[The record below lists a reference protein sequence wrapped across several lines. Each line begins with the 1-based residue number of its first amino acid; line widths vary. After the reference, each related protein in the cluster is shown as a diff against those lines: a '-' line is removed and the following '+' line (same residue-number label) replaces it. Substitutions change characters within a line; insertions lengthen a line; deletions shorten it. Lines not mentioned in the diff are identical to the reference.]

1 MFTPICEPGCMGRTY
16 LIVVLFLGLFGA
28 MAGRMDKPSGPPSAF
43 EQYANRVE
51 QSDGSAI
58 DQSKRTTRDHGDA
71 IVLDRRSDGHFY
83 ADVKLNGT
91 TINMLVDT
99 GASGIALS
107 SDDARRAGIATSIGM
122 NEHIGEGAG
131 GAVYGDVVEIKRV
144 QLGDAEQ
151 EEVQAVVLKGGEIS
165 LLGQSFLGEFGSVR
179 IEGDEMI
186 LR

>member
-1 MFTPICEPGCMGRTY
+1 MGRTY
-16 LIVVLFLGLFGA
+16 LIVMVFLGLFGA
-28 MAGRMDKPSGPPSAF
+28 MAGRMGKPSGSPDAF
-43 EQYANRVE
+43 EHYSNQVGGAGESVVE
-51 QSDGSAI
+51 SPKKAA
-58 DQSKRTTRDHGDA
+58 RDHGDA

-91 TINMLVDT
+91 TVNMLVDT

-107 SDDARRAGIATSIGM
+107 TDDARRAGIATSIGM

-131 GAVYGDVVEIKRV
+131 GAVYGDVVKISRV

-151 EEVQAVVLKGGEIS
+151 EDVQAVVLKGGDMS
-165 LLGQSFLGEFGSVR
+165 LLGQSFLSEFGSVK